1 MCKRIFRKS
10 LPLRSLPNPQG
21 HSFASLANSAQ
32 GSKRLGEMME
42 KMPKAPG
49 ASFLL

>member
-10 LPLRSLPNPQG
+10 LRFARYQIRKG
-21 HSFASLANSAQ
+21 TASLANSAQ